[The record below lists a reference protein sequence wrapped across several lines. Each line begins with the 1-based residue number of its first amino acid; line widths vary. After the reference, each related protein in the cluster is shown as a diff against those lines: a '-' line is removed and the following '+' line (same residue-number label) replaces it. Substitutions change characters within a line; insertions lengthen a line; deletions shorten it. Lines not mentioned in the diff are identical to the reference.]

1 MLPIVMSTMMT
12 TSHSKKNNKVSDSI
26 LHSEYYYDFDRNKP
40 YQPKIQMELKRIED
54 YNKVL
59 PIVELYRCV
68 QSEGSRFGRP
78 TIAVRTTGC
87 THRCFF
93 GAGGWC
99 DSWYTSIHPE
109 KGTFCFN
116 DIIKI
121 YDENP
126 HIKEMML
133 TGGSPTMHPALVN
146 ELTHFAHERN
156 ILITIETEGSHF
168 VATDYPIGLVSL
180 SPKFS
185 NSVPVVGVATPQG
198 TITDEKMVAQ
208 HEKFRLKKDA
218 IKQMMEFHTDY
229 HYKPVWDGTQE
240 NLAEI
245 EAFRVEMNIPKD
257 KTFIMPAG
265 DTREELIHMYPVVFD
280 MCAEYGYNMTGRD
293 HIIAFDTKRGV

>member
-1 MLPIVMSTMMT
+1 M
-12 TSHSKKNNKVSDSI
+12 KN
-26 LHSEYYYDFDRNKP
+26 
-40 YQPKIQMELKRIED
+40 RIED
-54 YNKVL
+54 YNKTL

-93 GAGGWC
+93 GEGGWC

-109 KGTFCFN
+109 KGRFTFN

-133 TGGSPTMHPALVN
+133 TGGSPTMHPALVY

-168 VATDYPIGLVSL
+168 LATDHPIGLISL

-185 NSVPVVGVATPQG
+185 NSVPVLGVSTPQG
-198 TITDEKMVAQ
+198 SIVDQKMIDQ
-208 HEKFRLKKDA
+208 HNKFRLKVDT
-218 IKQMMEFHTDY
+218 IKQMIEYHTDY
-229 HYKPVWDGTQE
+229 HYKPVVNPIEMPEIWDQV
-240 NLAEI
+240 
-245 EAFRVEMNIPKD
+245 EAFRLALDIPKD
-257 KTFIMPAG
+257 KTFIMPPG
-265 DTREELIHMYPVVFD
+265 DTREELIRVYPMIFEF
-280 MCAEYGYNMTGRD
+280 CAEHGYNMTGRD
-293 HIIAFDTKRGV
+293 HIIAYDQRREV